1 MKIGERTLFVP
12 VNGTDAIIAS
22 LDRAVQRRLVCTIIG
37 PTGSSKSATVDHGR
51 HTSDLVRHNEVL
63 HIQLLSSSFSEY
75 RSATHMVYARLL
87 DAVLWQFAPA
97 YLPERSTSEKQTNQF
112 GKRQLERL
120 RIDLRK
126 ELHRRPIRAIVVD
139 NIHFADQHALSW
151 TVDLRFG
158 SSDLEPCRAL
168 ILVGQKKKQKK
179 EENQITG
186 WLKKNS
192 NAVAGWLEKHE
203 TAHLTDEE
211 LAGEEDDDAPPGVL
225 AHIQDKLLN
234 AVMAKEPDNL
244 ANQVGEMFQQA
255 NGDWKRIERLVILF
269 DLKLPG
275 RQGDERRVITQNV
288 VDEVKAHLKWLD
300 R

>member
-1 MKIGERTLFVP
+1 MAMKIGERTLFVS
-12 VNGTDAIIAS
+12 VTGTNAIMSS

-37 PTGSSKSATVDHGR
+37 PTGSSKSATIDHWR
-51 HTSDLVRHNEVL
+51 HTSNMVRPDEVL
-63 HIQLLSSSFSEY
+63 HIQLLSPSSSEY
-75 RSATHMVYARLL
+75 RSATHMIYARLL

-97 YLPERSTSEKQTNQF
+97 YLPERSKSEQQTNLF

-151 TVDLRFG
+151 AVDLRFG
-158 SSDLEPCRAL
+158 ASDLEPERAL
-168 ILVGQKKKQKK
+168 ILVGQTKKEKK

-211 LAGEEDDDAPPGVL
+211 LAGQEDDDAPPGVL
-225 AHIQDKLLN
+225 KQIQDKLLN
-234 AVMAKEPDNL
+234 VVMMADERDNL

-255 NGDWKRIERLVILF
+255 NGDWKRIERLVTLF

-275 RQGDERRVITQNV
+275 QQGDERRVITQNV
-288 VDEVKAHLKWLD
+288 VD
-300 R
+300 